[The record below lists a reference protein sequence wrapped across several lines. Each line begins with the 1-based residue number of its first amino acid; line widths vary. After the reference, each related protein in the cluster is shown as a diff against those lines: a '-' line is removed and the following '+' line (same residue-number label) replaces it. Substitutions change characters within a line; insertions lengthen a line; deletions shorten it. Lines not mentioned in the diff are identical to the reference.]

1 VSEEL
6 FKEPLDGS
14 FAGTMRVD
22 RQPTPYQRYM
32 ADEGIPIFVG
42 PGVHNVRELE
52 LKPWSRMG
60 VNATFIDLDNTT
72 DLMGMQVIEIP
83 PGGSTEPMRHCYEEK
98 YWVAEGEGTTELS
111 LPDGSGRQ
119 RFEWHQNS
127 LFAIPMNAQFQLVNA
142 RSTPALLL
150 VGNTAPTVMN
160 TFDNLDFVFHND
172 FRFIERYDGSAD
184 YYKPNTETLATPELG
199 RAMWKT
205 NIIPDIVDTE
215 FPLDNQRS
223 PGYRRIEPNMAGG
236 YFRCFIGEHVPG
248 RYSKAHHHKSGAVL
262 ICVKGSGYTY
272 NWPNGIGTRP
282 WASGQADLVERVD
295 YVQGGMVAAAPG
307 GGSWFHQHFSS
318 SPGPLR
324 LLVFSGGVPG
334 TWSQEYGRTNKT
346 KVWTNANIEDGGN
359 SISYR
364 NEDPHIREEFERNLA
379 GNGGT
384 SIMSDD
390 LYA

>member
-1 VSEEL
+1 MSDEL
-6 FKEPLDGS
+6 FQEPTDGS

-22 RQPTPYQRYM
+22 RQPTPYERYI
-32 ADEGIPIFVG
+32 ASEGIPVHIG
-42 PGVHNVRELE
+42 PGVHDVRELD
-52 LKPWSRMG
+52 LKPWARMG

-72 DLMGMQVIEIP
+72 DLLGMHVIEIP
-83 PGGSTEPMRHCYEEK
+83 PGGSTEPIQHLYEEK
-98 YWVAEGEGTTELS
+98 YWVVEGEGTAELS

-119 RFEWHQNS
+119 RFEWQKNS
-127 LFAIPMNAQFQLVNA
+127 LFAIPMNVRFQLVNA
-142 RSTPALLL
+142 RNAPALLL
-150 VGNTAPTVMN
+150 GGNTAPPVMN
-160 TFDNLDFVFHND
+160 LFDDLDFVFGND
-172 FRFIERYDGSAD
+172 YPFVARYDGSAD

-205 NIIPDIVDTE
+205 NIIPDIVDSE
-215 FPLDNQRS
+215 LPLDNQRS

-236 YFRCFIGEHVPG
+236 YFRTFIGEHVPG

-272 NWPNGIGTRP
+272 NWPNHVGTQP
-282 WASGQADLVERVD
+282 WATGRSEVVERVD

-307 GGSWFHQHFSS
+307 GGTWFHQHFPSS
-318 SPGPLR
+318 AGPLR

-346 KVWTNANIEDGGN
+346 KVWTNADIEDGGN
-359 SISYR
+359 SIGYR

-379 GNGGT
+379 ANGGR
-384 SIMSDD
+384 SIMTDD
-390 LYA
+390 LYT